1 MSKGSLFWG
10 NASGKLGESVFYR
23 SGGEQR
29 NRTYVKNI
37 KNPKTKSQMINR
49 IQMANLASVFRNY
62 RSVLEFSFT
71 DKKSNQS
78 SWNAFVAANKK
89 VNGAVCPKLSIEEG
103 GCVPVGMVMAQGS
116 LIVPSP
122 QVVESKESGEYFGF
136 VVDVPKSEVETA
148 SDAFKALLSQLDL
161 PSNTKMAVLKA
172 RYNDESYKAS
182 WYVYQADLGIVAS
195 SSGAAAPIL
204 EETAEGKALLS
215 VNISDSETEV
225 AVIFSYTDANGK
237 TIVSSATMHPA
248 SDVAVSDYA
257 EQFLGPDGDVYQQVL
272 ETYGYNN
279 SSVLATR

>member
-1 MSKGSLFWG
+1 MSKGSLFWA

-49 IQMANLASVFRNY
+49 IQMANLAAVFRNY
-62 RSVLEFSFT
+62 RSVLDFSFT
-71 DKKSNQS
+71 EKKSNQS

-89 VNGAVCPKLSIEEG
+89 VNGAVCPKLAIEEG

-116 LIVPSP
+116 LVVPSP
-122 QVVESKESGEYFGF
+122 TIIESTETGSYYGF
-136 VVDVPKSEVETA
+136 ETNLSYGDSVDENA
-148 SDAFKALLSQLDL
+148 AYKALLDKLGL

-172 RYNDESYKAS
+172 RYNDEYYKS
-182 WYVYQADLGIVAS
+182 GWYVYQADSGIVAS
-195 SSGAAAPIL
+195 NNGGVGFII
-204 EETAEGKALLS
+204 EQS
-215 VNISDSETEV
+215 VNGKTLISLNVMDEETEV

-237 TIVSSATMHPA
+237 TIVSNAAMHPA
-248 SDVAVSDYA
+248 SEDAVSEYA
-257 EQFLGPDGDVYQQVL
+257 EQFLGPNGDVYQQVL
-272 ETYGYNN
+272 DTYGYNN